1 MNFQIRR
8 RFWKEAT
15 TLAEFLQRLKGRTV
29 SLNLGSVQEHI
40 RYIKS
45 GNTPGAKAATAL
57 TLDIASVRK
66 LLKNIVV
73 ISYNTINTLRAR

>member
-1 MNFQIRR
+1 MNFQIPR

-15 TLAEFLQRLKGRTV
+15 TLVEFLQRLKGRTV
-29 SLNLGSVQEHI
+29 SLNLGVQEQI
-40 RYIKS
+40 RCTKS

-66 LLKNIVV
+66 LLKNTVV
-73 ISYNTINTLRAR
+73 RSYNTINTLRAR